1 MTFAREAL
9 PAERKAASGRER
21 RPGRPAG
28 PSSAVQELG
37 TIVGNR
43 SLARLI
49 ASQRVARRPQKKPR
63 ETTTTDLEEW
73 AKWPQQAH
81 ERWKRLGV
89 LERGAVLE
97 RMRRRYGKDFAD
109 LFRKYAEAGK
119 PDYDSRGCEMPVCK
133 PEQYLKQ
140 GYKIAERAE
149 YQIEL
154 VHPSGR
160 SRYLFGGHPTT
171 KPPEHKDVEP
181 PIEEPP
187 IEEPPEVVDPPPPDL
202 LQTDEPPIDYSGR
215 SGVQRTPRPGPA
227 PPKRAL
233 LREPKDVSFKVSED
247 RPEYPLYWNARFGA
261 EVTGGALVLTIR
273 AKLEPARD
281 VTDEEWD
288 AVMKQA
294 EPEFKRVWDNKF
306 LVSEDGGKTE
316 LPVRVKLEWV
326 VQKPHLVI
334 ALHKGSKEDNR
345 RNWFVSSPP
354 IHRAHELGHQLGLL
368 DEKIDPKFPN
378 RKDAKSPG
386 VFQDNSVMG
395 DYMTE
400 GIDKATVK
408 LRHGQSI
415 IDEVNKALGKKF
427 TIRLNA
433 TKKKP

>member
-1 MTFAREAL
+1 MTFAREVL
-9 PAERKAASGRER
+9 PAERQATSGRH

-28 PSSAVQELG
+28 PSSAVKELG

-43 SLARLI
+43 SLARLV
-49 ASQRVARRPQKKPR
+49 AVARRPQKSHEP
-63 ETTTTDLEEW
+63 TTADLEEL
-73 AKWPQQAH
+73 AKRPDQAH
-81 ERWKRLGV
+81 RRWRHLSVGERIQV
-89 LERGAVLE
+89 YA
-97 RMRRRYGKDFAD
+97 RMQKRYGKDFAES
-109 LFRKYAEAGK
+109 FRKYAETGK
-119 PDYDSRGCEMPVCK
+119 PDYDARGCEMPVCM
-133 PEQYLKQ
+133 PDQYLKQ
-140 GYKIAERAE
+140 GYRIAERAE
-149 YQIEL
+149 HNIWL

-160 SRYLFGGHPTT
+160 LRYLFGGHAPAT
-171 KPPEHKDVEP
+171 PPAVEEVEPP

-187 IEEPPEVVDPPPPDL
+187 IEEPPVIVDPPPPDL

-215 SGVQRTPRPGPA
+215 SGVQRTPRRGAA

-233 LREPKDVSFKVSED
+233 LREPTDVSFKVSED
-247 RPEYPLYWNARFGA
+247 RPEYPLEWNARFGA

-288 AVMKQA
+288 AVMKQT

-334 ALHKGSKEDNR
+334 ALHKGSREDNR
-345 RNWFVSSPP
+345 RNWFVSSPA

-386 VFQDNSVMG
+386 AFQDNSVMG
-395 DYMTE
+395 DYMKE

-415 IDEVNKALGKKF
+415 IDHVNKALGKKF

-433 TKKKP
+433 KKP